1 MAEVNMSSEKLIA
14 AQRQDQIDTGAL
26 AFFRKYLELN
36 SCDANVSILSAEI
49 MLKNLPLDD
58 IKSWETAFKTVGGM
72 LAPRIDES
80 PAPEP
85 EPEKWSYPFPEIH
98 TVADINRMDRKIYND
113 FWFDKKRQA
122 TQEEIKRDGGL
133 SQKAQDFRRVV
144 TEILE
149 KANAGRKR

>member
-1 MAEVNMSSEKLIA
+1 MSNQKLIEA
-14 AQRQDQIDTGAL
+14 KRQDQIDTGAL
-26 AFFRKYLELN
+26 AFFRKYPELN
-36 SCDANVSILSAEI
+36 SCDANVSILYAEI

-85 EPEKWSYPFPEIH
+85 EPERWSYPFPEIH
-98 TVADINRMDRKIYND
+98 TPADIKRMDPNIYRA
-113 FWFDKKRQA
+113 FWFDKKSQA
-122 TQEEIKRDGGL
+122 TSEEIKRDGGL

-144 TEILE
+144 GEILE

>member
-1 MAEVNMSSEKLIA
+1 MANEKLIA
-14 AQRQDQIDTGAL
+14 AQKQVKIDQGAL
-26 AFFRKYLELN
+26 SFFQKHPDLN

-49 MLKNLPLDD
+49 MLKNLPLDN
-58 IKSWETAFKTVGGM
+58 IHSWETAFKTVGGM
-72 LAPRIDES
+72 LASRIVET

-133 SQKAQDFRRVV
+133 SQRAQDFRRVV